1 MSTFDKRKKYVVPVV
16 KTKKKNITV
25 IEDQEKKKE
34 ENVLDENSKE
44 IKELLTSKLIEN
56 KQIELLKDYQ
66 KYMDDCNDKIYK
78 SNEKK
83 FKFIA

>member
-1 MSTFDKRKKYVVPVV
+1 MIKS
-16 KTKKKNITV
+16 KKKNVTV
-25 IEDQEKKKE
+25 IEDKNKKN
-34 ENVLDENSKE
+34 ENENEIDENTKE

-78 SNEKK
+78 SNEKNLNL
-83 FKFIA
+83 FKKKGLN